1 MEANWNKPAHQN
13 YSYVNMIKAIHTQP
27 LTSLPHITCCVNLCL
42 KLISERLT
50 TLFIHVVK
58 KKTFIIVNQ

>member
-1 MEANWNKPAHQN
+1 MEANWNKPARQN

-27 LTSLPHITCCVNLCL
+27 LTSLPHNTCCVNLCL
-42 KLISERLT
+42 KLISECLT

-58 KKTFIIVNQ
+58 KIFVIVDR